1 MKKRWK
7 RTAIFAALMLLA
19 GWTLWG
25 NTALELNEYVIQSEE
40 IPEEFDGFRIA
51 QISDF
56 HNAGFG
62 DKVIDELK
70 AAEPDIIVITGDL
83 IDSRR
88 TEVAVALD
96 FVRKA
101 VEVAPMYY
109 VSGNHESRVEEY
121 MDLKQGLDDLG
132 VIRLEFEK
140 RVIQRDGSSI
150 TIMGVDDPAFLLN
163 PDPILKTMTQ
173 PSDGYTILLSHRPER
188 FEIYVDAEVDLV
200 FTGHAHG
207 GQFRLPIVGGLV
219 APNQGYFPKY
229 DAGAF
234 TEGKTTMLVSR
245 GVGNSL
251 CPLRFNNRPEIVVA
265 VLESA

>member
-1 MKKRWK
+1 MKKRK
-7 RTAIFAALMLLA
+7 KQILLGAVLFLA

-25 NTALELNEYVIQSEE
+25 NTALETNGYLIRSQRL
-40 IPEEFDGFRIA
+40 PAEFDGFRIV

-62 DKVIDELK
+62 DKVISQVK
-70 AAEPDIIVITGDL
+70 AAHPDIIVITGDL

-88 TEVAVALD
+88 TD
-96 FVRKA
+96 
-101 VEVAPMYY
+101 VEVALELVRQAVEIAPVYY

-121 MDLKQGLDDLG
+121 EELKQGLDDLG
-132 VIRLEFEK
+132 VTRLEFQK
-140 RVIQRDGSSI
+140 TTLWRDGASI
-150 TIMGVDDPAFLLN
+150 TLMGLNDPAFLLD
-163 PDPILKTMTQ
+163 PDPFLEAMT
-173 PSDGYTILLSHRPER
+173 PPDDGYSILLSHRPER
-188 FEIYVDAEVDLV
+188 FETYVDAGVDLV

-207 GQFRLPIVGGLV
+207 GQVRLPLVGGLV

-234 TEGKTTMLVSR
+234 TEGNTTMLVSR

-265 VLESA
+265 TLRSI